1 MADKPDTTM
10 AKLFKTIMDA
20 SAGKPLKNS
29 VTQKKE
35 EDEAAIQE
43 FIFKLLT
50 LQQEG
55 GSPKSAGGTNVK

>member
-10 AKLFKTIMDA
+10 TKLFKTIMNA
-20 SAGKPLKNS
+20 AAGKPLKTS
-29 VTQKKE
+29 ITQKKE
-35 EDEAAIQE
+35 EEEAAIQQ

-55 GSPKSAGGTNVK
+55 GSPKSAGGTNAK